1 MTKNVEACWL
11 PGTVGTDFPFCSDKW
26 IFYCCLSAVVSTM
39 RHLCWYFFFADAMH
53 FSRTQKK
60 LIYIYI
66 YLYCIEGI
74 ALYFLHFFSILNRF
88 RTLCCSYQSWV
99 QLIGALQ
106 YWNWEISEWTFLV
119 LRGATSSWASATI
132 FRSFLSYLC
141 DARAECHLLVHI

>member
-11 PGTVGTDFPFCSDKW
+11 PGTVGTDFPFCRDKW

-39 RHLCWYFFFADAMH
+39 RHLRWYFFSADAMH
-53 FSRTQKK
+53 FSRTQRSF
-60 LIYIYI
+60 YIYI